1 VCGVKDTNRVTWED
15 TLENRKLC
23 SMVPYSD
30 DMSVGQMTKYCSL
43 CHLDVISSYSFWNVN
58 LLTRNNV
65 NVLILSL
72 FTSKFGDFLMIN
84 KAVKNLTFYILRTIF
99 QLL

>member
-1 VCGVKDTNRVTWED
+1 MRTESFVVRY
-15 TLENRKLC
+15 LILI
-23 SMVPYSD
+23 
-30 DMSVGQMTKYCSL
+30 MSVGQMTKYCSL
-43 CHLDVISSYSFWNVN
+43 CHLDVICSYSSWNVN

-72 FTSKFGDFLMIN
+72 FTSKFGDFLTIN
-84 KAVKNLTFYILRTIF
+84 KAVKNLTFYILPTIF